1 MQRKHSQ
8 LEKYRILGL
17 VGRGQFGKVLCARHR
32 DTGRLVA
39 LKELEP
45 QRFPT
50 SKLLREL
57 RFLLS
62 LQHPNIV
69 RCESLIHHNSY
80 RYLVMDYCEGGTL
93 RDLMNSR
100 VPLSM
105 GQVVRLMLDVLRG
118 LEHAHAQ
125 EIIHCDIK
133 PENILLHVT
142 EYGWLAKISDF
153 GIAKVSQE
161 IATDTTNT
169 GSPGYMAP
177 ERFYGQF
184 SVMSD
189 LYAVGVMLYEFLV
202 GKRPFSGMPMDL
214 MNAHLNQRV
223 TLPDTVPAALQDVV
237 LKSLEKLPK
246 RRFANATEMRLVL
259 EEILANHSLES
270 VYPVYD
276 TKPLPTMNLAQKEPF
291 FFWQQMP
298 EFCLGLVGGMTT
310 DQVPFLYGQT
320 RHNLQVYDLQHR
332 CIHDLIKVDEPI
344 TSLHTWQNHVFFS
357 TARCI
362 YRLVR
367 QGGVY
372 RGQLLY
378 QAAEH
383 GSKHQGGT
391 TTQSNSA
398 RDSLGAQAW
407 LGTQIVG
414 NVVGNTTGNNTF
426 AAVEKGIAGGTKP
439 GTPGANTG
447 ANTATGQQQESQ
459 KPGSIT
465 EGLVAPKPVTGQCDD
480 WILSPAGDWLAVISH
495 QMLDLRYLSRSKV
508 TRLEFANRDLFGIA
522 VVDRHH
528 LVVAASRQFEPTV
541 VTVDPVA
548 HSSVSSGSNYFTRN
562 QNNGS
567 LDQAV
572 ESLTSVTA
580 GGNHQT
586 TLDNYFA
593 NAATK
598 TGSNRLNNQGI
609 KADSCRLM
617 VISRRGNL
625 MHRLLLPAKLRAI
638 MSTHTKGRVLGL
650 EETHDNSLLLI
661 DLCPYRL
668 TRLLMQYPITTVL
681 PTHWGYVVAGRYNPQ
696 QTILILM
703 DLQGQDL
710 SHVLVD
716 GDVTALGG
724 VGKSQLA
731 VAVTQEQQNKLYLLE
746 LKKLKLDLMF

>member
-1 MQRKHSQ
+1 MQPKHSQ

-80 RYLVMDYCEGGTL
+80 RYLVIDYCEGGTL
-93 RDLMNSR
+93 RDLMNSCS
-100 VPLSM
+100 PLSM
-105 GQVVRLMLDVLRG
+105 DRIVRLMLDVLRG

-142 EYGWLAKISDF
+142 EDGWLAKISDF

-189 LYAVGVMLYEFLV
+189 LYAVGVMLYEFVV

-223 TLPDTVPAALQDVV
+223 TLPDTVPSPLQEVI

-246 RRFANATEMRLVL
+246 RRFADARAMRLVL
-259 EEILANHSLES
+259 EEVLANHSLDNI
-270 VYPVYD
+270 YPIHEG
-276 TKPLPTMNLAQKEPF
+276 KLLPKMNLAEKEPF

-298 EFCLGLVGGMTT
+298 ESCTGLVGGMTT

-320 RHNLQVYDLQHR
+320 RHSLQVYDLQHR

-344 TSLHTWQNHVFFS
+344 TSLRTWQNHVFFS
-357 TARCI
+357 TAQCI

-378 QAAEH
+378 QATDH
-383 GSKHQGGT
+383 GAKYQGGT
-391 TTQSNSA
+391 TTQGNNAA
-398 RDSLGAQAW
+398 RDSLGLQAW
-407 LGTQIVG
+407 LDSKVAAHP
-414 NVVGNTTGNNTF
+414 TGSNTF
-426 AAVEKGIAGGTKP
+426 TAVADGTDSGANSTPASPVVTLPKSITGGTK
-439 GTPGANTG
+439 GVIAG
-447 ANTATGQQQESQ
+447 
-459 KPGSIT
+459 K
-465 EGLVAPKPVTGQCDD
+465 CDD
-480 WILSPAGDWLAVISH
+480 WILSPAGDWLGVISH
-495 QMLDLRYLSRSKV
+495 QVLDLRYLSRSKV

-528 LVVAASRQFEPTV
+528 LVVAASRQFEPTA
-541 VTVDPVA
+541 TNDGF
-548 HSSVSSGSNYFTRN
+548 GSQDTLHNH
-562 QNNGS
+562 
-567 LDQAV
+567 QANPRLERAAI
-572 ESLTSVTA
+572 ESLASITA
-580 GGNHQT
+580 NGNSHP
-586 TLDNYFA
+586 TLDNYFGSG
-593 NAATK
+593 ATETEHHK
-598 TGSNRLNNQGI
+598 ITYNKVSGNSGLKG
-609 KADSCRLM
+609 DSSRLM

-625 MHRLLLPAKLRAI
+625 MHRLLLPSKLRAI
-638 MSTHTKGRVLGL
+638 ISTHTKGRVLGL
-650 EETHDNSLLLI
+650 EENHHNSLLLI

-668 TRLLMQYPITTVL
+668 TRLLIHYAITTVL
-681 PTHWGYVVAGRYNPQ
+681 PTHWGYVVAGQYNPQ

-703 DLQGQDL
+703 DLQGQEL
-710 SHVLVD
+710 SHVFVD
-716 GDVTALGG
+716 GNVTALGG

-731 VAVTQEQQNKLYLLE
+731 VAVSQEQQNRLYLLE

>member
-62 LQHPNIV
+62 LQHENIV

-93 RDLMNSR
+93 RDLMNNR
-100 VPLSM
+100 VPLSV
-105 GQVVRLMLDVLRG
+105 GQIVRLMLDVLRG

-142 EYGWLAKISDF
+142 EAGWLAKISDF

-202 GKRPFSGMPMDL
+202 GKRPSSGMPADL

-223 TLPDTVPAALQDVV
+223 TLPESVPLALQEVI

-259 EEILANHSLES
+259 EEILAQHSLES
-270 VYPVYD
+270 MYPVYD
-276 TKPLPTMNLAQKEPF
+276 GKPLPMMNLAEKEPF

-298 EFCLGLVGGMTT
+298 ESCLGLVGGMTT
-310 DQVPFLYGQT
+310 DQVPFLYSKTQ
-320 RHNLQVYDLQHR
+320 HELQVYDLQHR
-332 CIHDLIKVDEPI
+332 CIHDLIKVDEKI
-344 TSLHTWQNHVFFS
+344 TGLHTWQNQVFFS

-367 QGGVY
+367 QGGSY

-378 QAAEH
+378 QVANHPQKYHDSTDEQAILA
-383 GSKHQGGT
+383 T
-391 TTQSNSA
+391 RSA
-398 RDSLGAQAW
+398 
-407 LGTQIVG
+407 
-414 NVVGNTTGNNTF
+414 GNTTANNTF
-426 AAVEKGIAGGTKP
+426 ASIDHAVTSGLP
-439 GTPGANTG
+439 P
-447 ANTATGQQQESQ
+447 QSSSQ
-459 KPGSIT
+459 NFAS
-465 EGLVAPKPVTGQCDD
+465 VSAPPEIMVGECDD

-495 QMLDLRYLSRSKV
+495 QVLDLRYLRSKVTRSKV

-522 VVDRHH
+522 ALDRHH
-528 LVVAASRQFEPTV
+528 LVVAASRQF
-541 VTVDPVA
+541 DPATKELSAQVLA
-548 HSSVSSGSNYFTRN
+548 PIADPRQAATITRGN
-562 QNNGS
+562 SFSNGS
-567 LDQAV
+567 SSAKPAEPLSHRYAQSNP
-572 ESLTSVTA
+572 ESMA
-580 GGNHQT
+580 HHT
-586 TLDNYFA
+586 TLDNYFI

-598 TGSNRLNNQGI
+598 TGGNTMM
-609 KADSCRLM
+609 KPDSCRLM

-638 MSTHTKGRVLGL
+638 MSTHTKGRVIAL
-650 EETHDNSLLLI
+650 EEQHHNSLLLI
-661 DLCPYRL
+661 DFRPYRL

-681 PTHWGYVVAGRYNPQ
+681 PTHWGYVVAGRYNPRQ
-696 QTILILM
+696 AILILM
-703 DLQGQDL
+703 DLQGQGL
-710 SHVLVD
+710 SHVIVD
-716 GDVTALGG
+716 GTVTALGG

-731 VAVTQEQQNKLYLLE
+731 VAVSQEQQNKLYLLE